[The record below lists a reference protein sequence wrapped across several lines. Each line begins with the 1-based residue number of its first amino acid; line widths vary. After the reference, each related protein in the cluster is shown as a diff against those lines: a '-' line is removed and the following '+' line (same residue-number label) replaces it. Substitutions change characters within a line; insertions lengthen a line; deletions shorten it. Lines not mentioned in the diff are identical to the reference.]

1 MIGGFSKSSNQ
12 CHKTVSISRETGNM
26 DNDGLLLQTL
36 STHPAPL
43 RIALVTETY
52 PPEING
58 VAMTLGR
65 QVANLQ
71 QRGHQI
77 QLVRPRQGAHD
88 IAMSSASLEEV
99 LKPGVAI
106 PRYAGLKMGL
116 PAKSA
121 LTRLWRLKRPD
132 LVHIATE
139 GPLGWSALA
148 AANKLRIPVSTDF
161 HTNFH
166 SYSQHY
172 GIGWLR
178 RPILAYLRKFHNKSC
193 VTLVPTEGIRRE
205 LQMHGYGN
213 LEVVARGVDTE
224 LFSPAHR
231 DASLRASWGVD
242 EATQVVL
249 YVGRIAPEKNLK
261 LVFAAFAAMHKCNT
275 HTHLVLVGD
284 GPDRTTLQAAYP
296 QAVFCGMRSGADLS
310 RHYASAE
317 VFLFP
322 SLTETFGNVT
332 IEAMASG
339 LAVVAYDY
347 AAAEELIRH
356 DENGVLT
363 AYDDAEAFIAQAAR
377 LADDPALAQ
386 RMAQA
391 ARHTAQ
397 KMRWDSIHDRFEQ
410 VLYAIVEKEE
420 RDDTTQPALANT
432 R

>member
-1 MIGGFSKSSNQ
+1 
-12 CHKTVSISRETGNM
+12 M
-26 DNDGLLLQTL
+26 DNDDLLLQTL
-36 STHPAPL
+36 SARPLPL

-65 QVANLQ
+65 QVADLQ

-77 QLVRPRQGAHD
+77 QLVRPRQSAHEL
-88 IAMSSASLEEV
+88 AASSASLEEV
-99 LKPGVAI
+99 LKPGMAI

-121 LTRLWRLKRPD
+121 LTRLWSLKRPD

-205 LQMHGYGN
+205 LQVHGYGN

-231 DASLRASWGVD
+231 DADLRASWDVD
-242 EATQVVL
+242 ETTQVVL
-249 YVGRIAPEKNLK
+249 YVGRLAPEKNLK
-261 LVFAAFAAMHKCNT
+261 LVFAAFSAMHQCNP
-275 HTHLVLVGD
+275 HTRLVLVGD
-284 GPDRTTLQAAYP
+284 GPDRAALQAAYP
-296 QAVFCGMRSGADLS
+296 QAVFCGMRSGVDLS
-310 RHYASAE
+310 RHYASADA
-317 VFLFP
+317 FLFP

-356 DENGVLT
+356 NENGVMA
-363 AYDDAEAFIAQAAR
+363 AYDDAEAFIAQAVR
-377 LADDPALAQ
+377 LAADPALAQ
-386 RMAQA
+386 HMALA
-391 ARHTAQ
+391 GRHTAQ
-397 KMRWDSIHDRFEQ
+397 KMSWDSIHDRFEQ

-420 RDDTTQPALANT
+420 YDDTTRLALANT

>member
-1 MIGGFSKSSNQ
+1 
-12 CHKTVSISRETGNM
+12 M
-26 DNDGLLLQTL
+26 DDDDLLLQTF
-36 STHPAPL
+36 STRPLPL

-65 QVANLQ
+65 QVADLQ

-77 QLVRPRQGAHD
+77 QLVRPRQTARD
-88 IAMSSASLEEV
+88 LAASSASLEEV

-121 LTRLWRLKRPD
+121 LTRLWSLKRPD

-139 GPLGWSALA
+139 GPLGWSALV

-205 LQMHGYGN
+205 LQVHGYGN

-231 DASLRASWGVD
+231 DASLRAGWGVD

-249 YVGRIAPEKNLK
+249 HVGRLAPEKNLN
-261 LVFAAFAAMHKCNT
+261 LVFAAFAAMHQCNPRT
-275 HTHLVLVGD
+275 RLVLVGD
-284 GPDRTTLQAAYP
+284 GPDRATLQAAYP
-296 QAVFCGMRSGADLS
+296 QAVFCGMRSGVDLS
-310 RHYASAE
+310 RHYASAD

-339 LAVVAYDY
+339 LAVVAYNY
-347 AAAEELIRH
+347 AAAGELIRH
-356 DENGVLT
+356 NGSGVL
-363 AYDDAEAFIAQAAR
+363 AAHDDAEAFIAQAAR
-377 LADDPALAQ
+377 LAADPALAQ

-391 ARHTAQ
+391 ARHAAQ
-397 KMRWDSIHDRFEQ
+397 KMSWDSIHDRFEQ
-410 VLYAIVEKEE
+410 VLYAIVAKEG
-420 RDDTTQPALANT
+420 RDDTTRLALANT

>member
-1 MIGGFSKSSNQ
+1 
-12 CHKTVSISRETGNM
+12 M
-26 DNDGLLLQTL
+26 DNDDLLLQTL
-36 STHPAPL
+36 SVRPLPL

-65 QVANLQ
+65 QVADLQ

-77 QLVRPRQGAHD
+77 QLIRQSVYDQATF
-88 IAMSSASLEEV
+88 STSLEEV
-99 LKPGVAI
+99 LKPGMTI

-121 LTRLWRLKRPD
+121 LIRLWSLKRPD
-132 LVHIATE
+132 LIHVATE

-172 GIGWLR
+172 GVGWLR

-213 LEVVARGVDTE
+213 LEVVSRGVDTK

-231 DASLRASWGVD
+231 DASLRTGWGVD
-242 EATQVVL
+242 DATQVAL
-249 YVGRIAPEKNLK
+249 YVGRLAPEKNLQ
-261 LVFAAFAAMHKCNT
+261 LVFAAFAAMHQCNP
-275 HTHLVLVGD
+275 HTRLVLVGD
-284 GPDRTTLQAAYP
+284 GPDRAALQAAHP
-296 QAVFCGMRSGADLS
+296 QAIFCGMRSGVDLS
-310 RHYASAE
+310 RHYASAD

-339 LAVVAYDY
+339 LTVVAYDY

-356 DENGVLT
+356 NQNGAL
-363 AYDDAEAFIAQAAR
+363 APYDDAQAYIAESVR
-377 LADDPALAQ
+377 LAADPALAKK
-386 RMAQA
+386 MALA

-397 KMRWDSIHDRFEQ
+397 KMSWDSIHERFEQ
-410 VLYAIVEKEE
+410 MLYGIVE
-420 RDDTTQPALANT
+420 
-432 R
+432 

>member
-1 MIGGFSKSSNQ
+1 
-12 CHKTVSISRETGNM
+12 M

-36 STHPAPL
+36 SSRPLPL

-65 QVANLQ
+65 QVADLQ

-77 QLVRPRQGAHD
+77 QLVRPRQNAHD
-88 IAMSSASLEEV
+88 SAASSASLEEV

-121 LTRLWRLKRPD
+121 LTRLWSLKRPD

-205 LQMHGYGN
+205 LQVHGYGN

-231 DASLRASWGVD
+231 DAGLRAGWGVD

-249 YVGRIAPEKNLK
+249 YVGRLAPEKNLK
-261 LVFAAFAAMHKCNT
+261 LVFAAFAAMHQCNPRT
-275 HTHLVLVGD
+275 RLVLVGD
-284 GPDRTTLQAAYP
+284 GPDRAALQVAHP
-296 QAVFCGMRSGADLS
+296 QAVFCGMRSGVDLS
-310 RHYASAE
+310 RHYASAD

-339 LAVVAYDY
+339 LAVVAYNY

-356 DENGVLT
+356 NESGVLA
-363 AYDDAEAFIAQAAR
+363 AYDDAEAFIAQATR
-377 LADDPALAQ
+377 LAADPALAR
-386 RMAQA
+386 RMALA
-391 ARHTAQ
+391 ARHSAQ
-397 KMRWDSIHDRFEQ
+397 KMSWDSIHDRFEQ

-420 RDDTTQPALANT
+420 RDDTTRLALANT

>member
-1 MIGGFSKSSNQ
+1 MY
-12 CHKTVSISRETGNM
+12 
-26 DNDGLLLQTL
+26 NDDLLLQTL
-36 STHPAPL
+36 STRPLPL

-65 QVANLQ
+65 QVADLQ

-77 QLVRPRQGAHD
+77 QLVRPRQSAHD
-88 IAMSSASLEEV
+88 LAASNASLEEV
-99 LKPGVAI
+99 LKPGMAI

-121 LTRLWRLKRPD
+121 LTRLWSLKRPD

-205 LQMHGYGN
+205 LQVHGYGN

-224 LFSPAHR
+224 LFSPVHR
-231 DASLRASWGVD
+231 DASLRARWGVD
-242 EATQVVL
+242 ETTQVVL
-249 YVGRIAPEKNLK
+249 YVGRLAPEKNLK
-261 LVFAAFAAMHKCNT
+261 LVFAAFAAMHQCNP
-275 HTHLVLVGD
+275 HTRLVLVGD
-284 GPDRTTLQAAYP
+284 GPDRATLQAAYP
-296 QAVFCGMRSGADLS
+296 RAVFCGMRSGVDLS
-310 RHYASAE
+310 RHYASAQ

-339 LAVVAYDY
+339 LAVVAYNY

-356 DENGVLT
+356 NESGVLA
-363 AYDDAEAFIAQAAR
+363 AYDDAEAFIAQATR
-377 LADDPALAQ
+377 LAADPALAQ

-391 ARHTAQ
+391 ARHAAQ
-397 KMRWDSIHDRFEQ
+397 TMSWDSIHDRFEQ
-410 VLYAIVEKEE
+410 VLYAIVEQEE
-420 RDDTTQPALANT
+420 RDDTTRLALANT

>member
-1 MIGGFSKSSNQ
+1 M
-12 CHKTVSISRETGNM
+12 
-26 DNDGLLLQTL
+26 
-36 STHPAPL
+36 
-43 RIALVTETY
+43 VTETY

-65 QVANLQ
+65 QVADLQ

-77 QLVRPRQGAHD
+77 QLVRPRQSARD
-88 IAMSSASLEEV
+88 LPTSSVSLEEV
-99 LKPGVAI
+99 LKPGMAI
-106 PRYAGLKMGL
+106 PSYAGLKMGL

-121 LTRLWRLKRPD
+121 LTRLWSVKRPD

-205 LQMHGYGN
+205 LQVHGYGN

-231 DASLRASWGVD
+231 DTSLRASWGVD
-242 EATQVVL
+242 ETTQVVL
-249 YVGRIAPEKNLK
+249 YVGRLAPEKNLK
-261 LVFAAFAAMHKCNT
+261 LVFAAFAAMHKCNPRT
-275 HTHLVLVGD
+275 RLVLVGD
-284 GPDRTTLQAAYP
+284 GPDRATLQAAYP
-296 QAVFCGMRSGADLS
+296 QAVFCGMRSGVDLS

-339 LAVVAYDY
+339 LAVVAYNY
-347 AAAEELIRH
+347 AAAEDLISH
-356 DENGVLT
+356 NESGALA

-377 LADDPALAQ
+377 LAADPALAQ

-397 KMRWDSIHDRFEQ
+397 KMSWDSIHDRFEQ

-420 RDDTTQPALANT
+420 RDDTTQLALANT

>member
-1 MIGGFSKSSNQ
+1 
-12 CHKTVSISRETGNM
+12 M
-26 DNDGLLLQTL
+26 DNGDLLLQTL
-36 STHPAPL
+36 STRPAPL

-65 QVANLQ
+65 QVADLQ

-77 QLVRPRQGAHD
+77 QLVRPRQSARD
-88 IAMSSASLEEV
+88 LPTSSVSLEEV
-99 LKPGVAI
+99 LKPGMAI
-106 PRYAGLKMGL
+106 PSYAGLKMGL

-121 LTRLWRLKRPD
+121 LTRLWSVKRPD

-205 LQMHGYGN
+205 LQVHGYGN

-231 DASLRASWGVD
+231 DTSLRASWGVD
-242 EATQVVL
+242 ETTQVVL
-249 YVGRIAPEKNLK
+249 YVGRLAPEKNLK
-261 LVFAAFAAMHKCNT
+261 LVFAAFAAMHKCNPRT
-275 HTHLVLVGD
+275 RLVLVGD
-284 GPDRTTLQAAYP
+284 GPDRATLQAAYP
-296 QAVFCGMRSGADLS
+296 QAVFCGMRSGVDLS

-339 LAVVAYDY
+339 LAVVAYNY
-347 AAAEELIRH
+347 AAAEDLISH
-356 DENGVLT
+356 NESGALA

-377 LADDPALAQ
+377 LAADPALAQ

-397 KMRWDSIHDRFEQ
+397 KMSWDSIHDRFEQ

-420 RDDTTQPALANT
+420 RDDTTQLALANT

>member
-1 MIGGFSKSSNQ
+1 
-12 CHKTVSISRETGNM
+12 M
-26 DNDGLLLQTL
+26 DNDDLLLQTL
-36 STHPAPL
+36 SSRPSPL

-65 QVANLQ
+65 QVADLQ

-77 QLVRPRQGAHD
+77 QLVRPRQNAQD
-88 IAMSSASLEEV
+88 SAASSASLEEV

-121 LTRLWRLKRPD
+121 LTRLWSLKRPD

-205 LQMHGYGN
+205 LQVHGYGN

-231 DASLRASWGVD
+231 DADLRASWGVD
-242 EATQVVL
+242 ETTQVVL
-249 YVGRIAPEKNLK
+249 YVGRLAPEKNLK
-261 LVFAAFAAMHKCNT
+261 LVFAAFAAMHKCNP
-275 HTHLVLVGD
+275 HTRLVLVGD
-284 GPDRTTLQAAYP
+284 GPDRATLQAAYP
-296 QAVFCGMRSGADLS
+296 QAVFCGMRSGVDLS
-310 RHYASAE
+310 RHYASAD

-347 AAAEELIRH
+347 AAAEELIDH
-356 DENGVLT
+356 NQNGVLA
-363 AYDDAEAFIAQAAR
+363 AYDEEDAFIAQSVR
-377 LADDPALAQ
+377 LAADPALAQ
-386 RMAQA
+386 RMALA

-397 KMRWDSIHDRFEQ
+397 QMKWDNIHDRFEQ

-420 RDDTTQPALANT
+420 YDDTTRLALANT

>member
-1 MIGGFSKSSNQ
+1 
-12 CHKTVSISRETGNM
+12 M
-26 DNDGLLLQTL
+26 DNGDLLLQTL
-36 STHPAPL
+36 STRPVPL

-65 QVANLQ
+65 QVADLQ

-77 QLVRPRQGAHD
+77 QLVRPRQSARD
-88 IAMSSASLEEV
+88 LAASSASLEEV

-121 LTRLWRLKRPD
+121 LTRLWSLKRPD

-205 LQMHGYGN
+205 LQVHGYGN

-231 DASLRASWGVD
+231 DASLRTSWGVD
-242 EATQVVL
+242 ETTQVVL
-249 YVGRIAPEKNLK
+249 YVGRLAPEKNLK
-261 LVFAAFAAMHKCNT
+261 LAFAAYAAMHKCNPRT
-275 HTHLVLVGD
+275 RLVLVGD
-284 GPDRTTLQAAYP
+284 GPDRATLQAAYP
-296 QAVFCGMRSGADLS
+296 QAIFCGMRSGVDLS

-339 LAVVAYDY
+339 LAVVAYNY

-356 DENGVLT
+356 NESGVLA

-377 LADDPALAQ
+377 LAADPVLAQ
-386 RMAQA
+386 HMAQA
-391 ARHTAQ
+391 ARHAAQ
-397 KMRWDSIHDRFEQ
+397 KMSWDSIHDRFEQ

-420 RDDTTQPALANT
+420 RDDTTQLALANT

>member
-1 MIGGFSKSSNQ
+1 
-12 CHKTVSISRETGNM
+12 M
-26 DNDGLLLQTL
+26 DNDDLLLQTL
-36 STHPAPL
+36 SSRPSPL

-65 QVANLQ
+65 QVADLQ

-77 QLVRPRQGAHD
+77 QLVRPRQNAQD
-88 IAMSSASLEEV
+88 SAASSASLEEV

-121 LTRLWRLKRPD
+121 LTRLWSLKRPD

-205 LQMHGYGN
+205 LQVHGYGN

-231 DASLRASWGVD
+231 DADLRASWGVD
-242 EATQVVL
+242 ETTQVVL
-249 YVGRIAPEKNLK
+249 YVGRLAPEKNLK
-261 LVFAAFAAMHKCNT
+261 LVFAAFAAMHKCNP
-275 HTHLVLVGD
+275 HSRLVLVGD
-284 GPDRTTLQAAYP
+284 GPDRATLQAAYP
-296 QAVFCGMRSGADLS
+296 QAVFCGMRSGVDLS
-310 RHYASAE
+310 RHYASAD

-347 AAAEELIRH
+347 AAAEELIDH
-356 DENGVLT
+356 NQNGVLA
-363 AYDDAEAFIAQAAR
+363 AYDDEDAFIAQSVR
-377 LADDPALAQ
+377 LAADPALAQ
-386 RMAQA
+386 RMALA

-397 KMRWDSIHDRFEQ
+397 QMKWDNIHDRFEQ

-420 RDDTTQPALANT
+420 YDDTTRLALANT